1 MEVNTKYE
9 KELNRMT
16 RRLLVA
22 EDCVDAGSV
31 GRRLLA
37 EAELQGVM
45 IDGAALCNLGR
56 AFVTQGTVAQLQ
68 KQCGIDGESRY
79 TYEIT
84 GLVSMAVLFENK
96 QVQKGDIEQFIYC
109 LLESISQLQKYMLHP
124 GCLLLE
130 PEYVFCRKQKYFFC
144 YLPGGKQELCESF
157 HRMTEYF
164 VEKLDYE
171 DEQGITLAYEL
182 HKATLEENYDLDAI
196 MQEYRTECEEAEEED
211 EADTEEAWEEEEISD
226 SLFTLDTEEEYEP
239 AKDTEVI
246 RESGGVWSAWKK
258 AAHKISRGRLGRWG
272 SWDDL
277 ILETDGQDEST
288 HL

>member
-1 MEVNTKYE
+1 MPMLRENKIPGILEVS
-9 KELNRMT
+9 
-16 RRLLVA
+16 
-22 EDCVDAGSV
+22 G
-31 GRRLLA
+31 
-37 EAELQGVM
+37 
-45 IDGAALCNLGR
+45 
-56 AFVTQGTVAQLQ
+56 
-68 KQCGIDGESRY
+68 CGIDGESRY
-79 TYEIT
+79 TYEVN
-84 GLVSMAVLFENK
+84 GLVSMAALFENK

-109 LLESISQLQKYMLHP
+109 LLETVSQLQQYMLKP

-130 PEYVFCRKQKYFFC
+130 PEYIFCRKQKYFFC
-144 YLPGGKQELCESF
+144 YLPGEKQELCESF

-182 HKATLEENYDLDAI
+182 HKATLQENYDLDAI
-196 MQEYRTECEEAEEED
+196 MQEYRTGYEAEKEEESEAEEKG
-211 EADTEEAWEEEEISD
+211 EEWEEEEFLD
-226 SLFTLDTEEEYEP
+226 SVFTLDTEDEYKP

-258 AAHKISRGRLGRWG
+258 AAHKIGRGRLGRWG

-277 ILETDGQDEST
+277 ILETDGQDESA

>member
-1 MEVNTKYE
+1 MKTSRFK
-9 KELNRMT
+9 K
-16 RRLLVA
+16 
-22 EDCVDAGSV
+22 
-31 GRRLLA
+31 
-37 EAELQGVM
+37 
-45 IDGAALCNLGR
+45 
-56 AFVTQGTVAQLQ
+56 
-68 KQCGIDGESRY
+68 GILSS
-79 TYEIT
+79 
-84 GLVSMAVLFENK
+84 L
-96 QVQKGDIEQFIYC
+96 
-109 LLESISQLQKYMLHP
+109 SIVFWRVFRSCKKYMLHP

-130 PEYVFCRKQKYFFC
+130 PEYIFCRKQKYFFC

-171 DEQGITLAYEL
+171 DEKGITLAYEL

-196 MQEYRTECEEAEEED
+196 MQEYRTECEEAEEE
-211 EADTEEAWEEEEISD
+211 EEPDTEEAWEEEEISD
-226 SLFTLDTEEEYEP
+226 SLFTLDTEEEYKP

-277 ILETDGQDEST
+277 ILETNGQDEST

>member
-1 MEVNTKYE
+1 MSSLSIVFWRVFRSCKVYAASG
-9 KELNRMT
+9 L
-16 RRLLVA
+16 
-22 EDCVDAGSV
+22 SV
-31 GRRLLA
+31 VR
-37 EAELQGVM
+37 
-45 IDGAALCNLGR
+45 
-56 AFVTQGTVAQLQ
+56 T
-68 KQCGIDGESRY
+68 GI
-79 TYEIT
+79 
-84 GLVSMAVLFENK
+84 
-96 QVQKGDIEQFIYC
+96 C
-109 LLESISQLQKYMLHP
+109 
-124 GCLLLE
+124 
-130 PEYVFCRKQKYFFC
+130 FCRKQKYFFC

-171 DEQGITLAYEL
+171 DEKGITLAYEL

-196 MQEYRTECEEAEEED
+196 MQEYRTECEEAEEE
-211 EADTEEAWEEEEISD
+211 EEPDTEEAWEEEEISD
-226 SLFTLDTEEEYEP
+226 SLFTLDTEEEYKP